1 MLLQTQTQSTSDRP
15 PPSSDDEDDGSAT
28 SAAAAVS
35 AILLTSAGLNRSSL
49 SGSVYVRVYSAA
61 RASTAFR
68 VSRSVSPTCTLSPP
82 AAGSALPS
90 SLPHSSDADREAST
104 KPAAQRLAFGLQA
117 TLLSPEQS
125 VGAYR
130 AQDPRRRCAAIPQPP
145 RTHPPLMRRWKALHS
160 TRSQHRLGGDRVR
173 VGSVVDGYQGGH
185 LCRSERARRVRTPQA
200 GLRSAPRPPPARR

>member
-1 MLLQTQTQSTSDRP
+1 MMLLQAQTQSTSDRP

-104 KPAAQRLAFGLQA
+104 KPAAQRLHVAFGLQA

-130 AQDPRRRCAAIPQPP
+130 ARDLRRRCAAIPQPP
-145 RTHPPLMRRWKALHS
+145 RTHPPLRCRKDLHS
-160 TRSQHRLGGDRVR
+160 TRSQREFGGD
-173 VGSVVDGYQGGH
+173 SV
-185 LCRSERARRVRTPQA
+185 
-200 GLRSAPRPPPARR
+200 